1 MTVKPVHASGEP
13 YQFKRRFLCVSL
25 LVIAVVTILSSILL
39 SRFLSA
45 RLLMQ
50 DAEAMRAFVHGIV
63 VVEQASDYFLGRRE
77 HDENIEELFKH
88 IASMPDVARANV
100 YAKDRRLLWSSN
112 RQIIGQ
118 RFDSNPELEEA
129 LAGKLLISSGKVG
142 DHDKPEH
149 VALGNEQL
157 RFVEIYIPV
166 NHVETGDTVGAVE
179 VYRLP
184 YALFATIDQGQRII
198 WISAVLAGFLL
209 LAAVYGMV
217 RRADQVIRSQQSRL
231 VETETL
237 SALGEIASAVAHGIR
252 NPLASIRSSA
262 ELWHDSSEPG
272 VHESA
277 CDIMSEID
285 RLEKWVRELLT
296 YSQPLEDQMTALAL
310 PPIIHESVTSFLRE
324 SERREVHIKVQISE
338 GLPPIAG
345 DPALLMQA
353 FNNLIANALDA
364 TQPGGEITISGA
376 SRSKHVELVFTDNGA
391 GIAPERMAQVGNT
404 FYTTKRKGLG
414 VGLALVRRIVK
425 RFGGKVVIS
434 SRQGVG
440 TTVTLFL
447 QRAH

>member
-1 MTVKPVHASGEP
+1 
-13 YQFKRRFLCVSL
+13 
-25 LVIAVVTILSSILL
+25 
-39 SRFLSA
+39 
-45 RLLMQ
+45 
-50 DAEAMRAFVHGIV
+50 
-63 VVEQASDYFLGRRE
+63 
-77 HDENIEELFKH
+77 
-88 IASMPDVARANV
+88 
-100 YAKDRRLLWSSN
+100 
-112 RQIIGQ
+112 
-118 RFDSNPELEEA
+118 
-129 LAGKLLISSGKVG
+129 
-142 DHDKPEH
+142 
-149 VALGNEQL
+149 
-157 RFVEIYIPV
+157 
-166 NHVETGDTVGAVE
+166 
-179 VYRLP
+179 
-184 YALFATIDQGQRII
+184 
-198 WISAVLAGFLL
+198 
-209 LAAVYGMV
+209 MV

-277 CDIMSEID
+277 RDIMSEID

-310 PPIIHESVTSFLRE
+310 PPIIHESVTSFVRE
-324 SERREVHIKVQISE
+324 SERCDVRIKVQINE
-338 GLPPIAG
+338 CLPPVAG

-353 FNNLIANALDA
+353 FNNLIANALEA
-364 TQPGGEITISGA
+364 TEPGGEIIISGA
-376 SRSKHVELVFTDNGA
+376 SGPKHVELVFTDNGA

-425 RFGGKVVIS
+425 RFGGKVLIS